1 MLEDEIRSEGTRCF
15 AAAEG
20 KTAVGYCCV
29 QSVLDEAELLRIAVR
44 REWRGAGIGRAL
56 LQDMKRTLTAEHIAK
71 LFLEVRE
78 TNLAARRL
86 YQTEGFEEIAV
97 RKKYYGTEDAVIMRC
112 ILNKP
117 LIPDGITKKL
127 PYGLFPVTDK
137 K

>member
-1 MLEDEIRSEGTRCF
+1 MLEDEIRGEGTRCF

-56 LQDMKRTLTAEHIAK
+56 LQEMKRTLTAEHIAK

-97 RKKYYGTEDAVIMRC
+97 RKKYYGTEDAVIMR
-112 ILNKP
+112 
-117 LIPDGITKKL
+117 
-127 PYGLFPVTDK
+127 FPVVSSYQ
-137 K
+137 

>member
-1 MLEDEIRSEGTRCF
+1 MQE
-15 AAAEG
+15 
-20 KTAVGYCCV
+20 
-29 QSVLDEAELLRIAVR
+29 
-44 REWRGAGIGRAL
+44 
-56 LQDMKRTLTAEHIAK
+56 MKRTLTAEHTAK

-97 RKKYYGTEDAVIMRC
+97 RKKYYETEDAVIMRC

-117 LIPDGITKKL
+117 LLPDGITKKL